1 LQSSE
6 NPHRHD
12 GFSVFQAL
20 GAVRMTAREARYF
33 PGPGQG
39 AVGFPISETLHPVG
53 TVAAERWIVLA
64 PATP

>member
-1 LQSSE
+1 
-6 NPHRHD
+6 
-12 GFSVFQAL
+12 
-20 GAVRMTAREARYF
+20 MTAREARYF